1 MENEKV
7 VTNQSPFSKE
17 KEITNFI
24 LFEKLENLE
33 KRLLQ
38 LEDKLMK
45 PLIS

>member
-1 MENEKV
+1 MENEKA
-7 VTNQSPFSKE
+7 VTNQSSFSQE

-24 LFEKLENLE
+24 LFEKLEALE
-33 KRLLQ
+33 KKLIQ